1 MKKITLVVGI
11 GFASLFSFGQQKSI
25 LNAPQKLVNPKLK
38 TSLKHTF
45 SADPSREFS
54 GWLNYALQLDAVGGP
69 NEGLAAGQFG
79 LVFPDS
85 TIIAGVY
92 TGGDAAY
99 PQFHKYATM
108 LDAKNMPLQGI
119 IANSSF
125 TLDSVAIAYAYL
137 RTLASTV
144 VDTLVVTII
153 KQVTASNYNMGAPGN
168 ENYQDITYN
177 FATKNVPTS
186 MILGTYKY
194 FLTESDST
202 NNVGEIYIQT
212 TGIPVQTNGAH
223 IGAIVSFIPGYSYSI
238 TDSISEKNAFYQ
250 FSYEQN
256 GEDTDPTYYGGAAN
270 DFAAD
275 MNCSYVLP
283 RDVRYNI
290 NTNGWNGYFM
300 PSWGWTTPY
309 GYENHIISFKVDEIL
324 GINDISENGI
334 TVKQNMPN
342 PFSNNSSIN
351 YELDH
356 NAAVTLNVYD
366 VTGKKVLVQTEG
378 NQNIGR
384 HTINVNANDLPAGVY
399 YYSLNVGKHTTS
411 TMKMVVIK

>member
-11 GFASLFSFGQQKSI
+11 GFASLFSFGQQKSA
-25 LNAPQKLVNPKLK
+25 LNAPQKLVNAKLK
-38 TSLKHTF
+38 TSSNHIF
-45 SADPSREFS
+45 AADPSREYS

-85 TIIAGVY
+85 NIIAGLY
-92 TGGDAAY
+92 TGGEIAY

-119 IANSSF
+119 VSNSSF
-125 TLDSVAIAYAYL
+125 TLDSVAIAYGYL

-177 FATKNVPTS
+177 FATKNVPAS

-202 NNVGEIYIQT
+202 NNVGEIYIAT
-212 TGIPVQTNGAH
+212 PGIPTQTNGAH
-223 IGAIVSFIPGYSYSI
+223 IGAIVSFIPGYSYAI

-256 GEDTDPTYYGGAAN
+256 GDNTDPTYYGGAPN
-270 DFAAD
+270 DFTGD

-290 NTNGWNGYFM
+290 NTSGWNGYFM

-309 GYENHIISFKVDEIL
+309 GYENHIISFKIDEIL

-334 TVKQNMPN
+334 KVKQNIPN
-342 PFSNNSSIN
+342 PFSNTSSIS
-351 YELDH
+351 YELDR
-356 NAAVTLNVYD
+356 NAVVSLAVYD
-366 VTGKKVLVQTEG
+366 ITGKKVAEQNEG
-378 NQNIGR
+378 NQISGK
-384 HTINVNANDLPAGVY
+384 HVVKFNAEELPAGVY
-399 YYSLNVGKHTTS
+399 YYSLTVDKNTS
-411 TMKMVVIK
+411 SVMKMVVIK